1 MSITKFI
8 QQSISYIFHP
18 IFMPLIGVAFYFSK
32 SPRFIP
38 NSLIQAKLVSVSILT
53 LILPVLVVILLKTMG
68 RINSIE
74 LKKAKERIIPLI
86 VFCIIILIVIKKVI
100 TPYSDFIELY
110 YFFVGILAATLSTLI
125 LNILNFKA
133 SIHMVAISGVFMFFI
148 GLSIHFS
155 INILGSIAL
164 ITFIMG
170 AVATSR
176 LSLKAHNYPELLIGC
191 ATGIITQLILIPNWL

>member
-1 MSITKFI
+1 MSLTKFI

-18 IFMPLIGVAFYFSK
+18 VFMPLIGVAFYFSK

-38 NSLIQAKLVSVSILT
+38 TALIQTKLVSISILT
-53 LILPVLVVILLKTMG
+53 LILPILVVILLKTMG
-68 RINSIE
+68 RINSVE
-74 LKKAKERIIPLI
+74 LTKAKERITPLI

-100 TPYSDFIELY
+100 TPHDDLIELY
-110 YFFVGILAATLSTLI
+110 YFFVGILATTLSCLI

-133 SIHMVAISGVFMFFI
+133 SIHLAAISGVCMFFI

-155 INILGSIAL
+155 INMLGSIAL
-164 ITFIMG
+164 IIFIMG

-176 LSLKAHNYPELLIGC
+176 LSLNAHNYAELIIGC
-191 ATGIITQLILIPNWL
+191 ATGFIPQLILIPNWL